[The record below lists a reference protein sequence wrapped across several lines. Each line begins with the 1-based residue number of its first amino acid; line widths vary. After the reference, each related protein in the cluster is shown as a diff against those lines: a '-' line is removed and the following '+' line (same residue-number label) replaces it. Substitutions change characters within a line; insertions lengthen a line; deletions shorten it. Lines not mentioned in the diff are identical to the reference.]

1 MFENKSSDEA
11 LLVKKAEI
19 KKNIIDYTT
28 KRCFAGLV
36 VRLACTRLS
45 PYVSML
51 MYMYVYIYTYIR
63 VYEGILKRYSILN
76 HYTVSHSCN
85 IPL

>member
-36 VRLACTRLS
+36 VRLACTRLMFQ
-45 PYVSML
+45 YL
-51 MYMYVYIYTYIR
+51 CMYIIYTYIR
-63 VYEGILKRYSILN
+63 VYEGILKRYSIIN
-76 HYTVSHSCN
+76 HHTVSPSFN

>member
-19 KKNIIDYTT
+19 KTNIIDYTT
-28 KRCFAGLV
+28 TKRYFAGLV

-51 MYMYVYIYTYIR
+51 MYMYVYIY
-63 VYEGILKRYSILN
+63 L
-76 HYTVSHSCN
+76 YTCV
-85 IPL
+85 